1 MRILRSKTD
10 PAAFK
15 LSGEA
20 TLPELFEAVRE
31 LSQRYAAQKPNLTSP
46 QLVKSYLHA
55 RLNSLPHEEFHGLF
69 LDTQN
74 NLIHHAT
81 LFTGTIDSC
90 AVHPREVVKLAL
102 HHNAAAIIFA
112 HNHPSGNPEPSPADR
127 AITERLKSALALVDV
142 RVLDHIVIGEGVA
155 VSLAER
161 GWI

>member
-1 MRILRSKTD
+1 MRITKTTT
-10 PAAFK
+10 PGTFK
-15 LSGEA
+15 LAGTT

-31 LSQRYAAQKPNLTSP
+31 LSLTYATTRPNLTSP
-46 QLVKSYLHA
+46 GKVRDYLHA
-55 RLNSLPHEEFHGLF
+55 RLAHLQAEEFHGLF

-74 NLIHHAT
+74 NLIHHSC

-90 AVHPREVVKLAL
+90 AVHPREVAKLAL

-112 HNHPSGNPEPSPADR
+112 HNHPSGHPEPSAADR
-127 AITERLKSALALVDV
+127 AITERLKKALALIDV
-142 RVLDHIVIGEGVA
+142 RVLDHIVIGEGVS

>member
-1 MRILRSKTD
+1 MKITKAQT
-10 PAAFK
+10 PGTFK
-15 LSGEA
+15 LAGEA

-31 LSQRYAAQKPNLTSP
+31 LSARYAETKPNLTSP
-46 QLVKSYLHA
+46 GLVKSYLHA
-55 RLNSLPHEEFHGLF
+55 RLSHLEHEEFHGLF

-74 NLIHHAT
+74 NLLAHVP

-90 AVHPREVVKLAL
+90 AVHVREVAKLAL
-102 HHNAAAIIFA
+102 SLNAASLIFA

-127 AITERLKSALALVDV
+127 QITERLKKALALIDV
-142 RVLDHIVIGEGVA
+142 RVLDHIVVGEGTS